1 MLKVFLLIF
10 SLILPTLLFAQDYYD
25 STAVPRK
32 QVFVRLKDGT
42 TLRGQVLSSRDNEV
56 RLQTDNLGTVVLEL
70 TRIAEISEVEGFN
83 RNGRFYFRSPF
94 YTNYFVSPTALTLR
108 QGEATYQNTYLFF
121 NGVNFGVSDNLTLG
135 GGALLLPGVPTQLLF
150 VTPKICFNRNG
161 AVKVGAG
168 TVALVLFETRYRYGG
183 GTSQSYRNT
192 QVGGVFYGAVTF
204 GDEEKHGTITAG
216 WAYGGGEVA
225 NSPVIT
231 ASYLARVSRRVAV
244 MTENWLVPG
253 NRNDFATSILSG
265 GIRLSGER
273 IGGDF
278 GLWIPIGTGS
288 SELVTVPYASL
299 KMKFGK
305 KKNGVD

>member
-1 MLKVFLLIF
+1 MIKICLLTF
-10 SLILPTLLFAQDYYD
+10 CLFLPTLLFAQDYYD
-25 STAVPRK
+25 STAVPKK

-42 TLRGQVLSSRDNEV
+42 TLRGRLLSTRDNEV
-56 RLQTDNLGTVVLEL
+56 RLQTDNLGIIVLEL

-83 RNGRFYFRSPF
+83 RNGRFYFRTPF
-94 YTNYFVSPTALTLR
+94 YTNYFVSPTAMTLR

-121 NGVNFGVSDNLTLG
+121 NGVNFGVTDNFTLG
-135 GGALLLPGVPTQLLF
+135 GGALFLPGVPTQLLF
-150 VTPKICFNRNG
+150 FTPKISFNRNG
-161 AVKVGAG
+161 AVKVAAG
-168 TVALVLFETRYRYGG
+168 TVAFVLFETRYRYTGG
-183 GTSQSYRNT
+183 SSQSYRNT
-192 QVGGVFYGAVTF
+192 QAGGVFYGAVTF

-244 MTENWLVPG
+244 MTENWLIPG
-253 NRNDFATSILSG
+253 TRNDFATSILSG

-273 IGGDF
+273 FGGDF
-278 GLWIPIGTGS
+278 GLWIPLGTGT
-288 SELVTVPYASL
+288 EFVTVPYASFKL
-299 KMKFGK
+299 KFGK